1 MLAGYMYY
9 LTATPEG
16 PMPLIT
22 PYLPRS
28 NSGLLNKNIC
38 GVLPSDCQYVQFGI
52 GRLWRRDTFHLAFF
66 ILIPL
71 AQSVNFFFTSSPVL
85 IAQSLEALIRI
96 DMFSQIFVFE
106 SAVTPLLNLSRS
118 MCFCSGSASA
128 HATFNLAES

>member
-52 GRLWRRDTFHLAFF
+52 GCLWRRDTFHLAFL

-71 AQSVNFFFTSSPVL
+71 AQSVNFFFTSSQVL

-96 DMFSQIFVFE
+96 DMFSQIFIFE
-106 SAVTPLLNLSRS
+106 SAVTELLNFTKS
-118 MCFCSGSASA
+118 
-128 HATFNLAES
+128 T